1 MTQRSMRGIAVAVA
15 LTSVTV
21 LAAPAQA
28 AGRTTLGAPGPD
40 WLEAAIQWMAGH
52 WVAGV
57 WSVGAAAVSAPETR
71 MAPAPSS
78 PTMMA
83 PSPAKTDSG
92 IGIDPDG

>member
-1 MTQRSMRGIAVAVA
+1 MTQRSMRRIAVAVA

-52 WVAGV
+52 WMAGV

-71 MAPAPSS
+71 TAPVPSP

-83 PSPAKTDSG
+83 PSPDTTDAG
-92 IGIDPDG
+92 HGLDPDG